1 MYLKMIF
8 LRNHDQAM
16 RHLQFKF
23 QAVPAGSA
31 GTCHFAEKWM
41 VSMVTHLIGG
51 LLIKY
56 GLLFIKN
63 SVGAFWQ
70 KSMVDASQ
78 KLVFSTFGKWK
89 IDFLFK
95 EDENSLWRHCLPL
108 QDTHM
113 CTIWDHYHKLF
124 VG

>member
-1 MYLKMIF
+1 MK
-8 LRNHDQAM
+8 NPDQAT
-16 RHLQFKF
+16 RHLEFKF
-23 QAVPAGSA
+23 QAVPAEST

-41 VSMVTHLIGG
+41 ESLVTHLIGE
-51 LLIKY
+51 LHIKY
-56 GLLFIKN
+56 GLLFVKN

-70 KSMVDASQ
+70 KSLVDTSQ
-78 KLVFSTFGKWK
+78 KLVFLTFGKWK

>member
-1 MYLKMIF
+1 MESL
-8 LRNHDQAM
+8 
-16 RHLQFKF
+16 
-23 QAVPAGSA
+23 
-31 GTCHFAEKWM
+31 
-41 VSMVTHLIGG
+41 VTHLIGE
-51 LLIKY
+51 LHIKY
-56 GLLFIKN
+56 GLLFVKN

-70 KSMVDASQ
+70 KSLVDASQ

-113 CTIWDHYHKLF
+113 CTIWDHYQRLF
-124 VG
+124 VGYGHNQAHFTKKTLFLFWKNHEKTMEAPPVQISC